1 MSWRTVV
8 VTEKC
13 KLSYKNNYMIIR
25 NEEVKMVHL
34 SEMNLLVID
43 TTLVSITSILLCEL
57 LNRKIKIIFCDE
69 RHNPKGEVTSY
80 YGSHNTSK
88 KVQNQSKWTN
98 DIKSKVWKKIIE
110 QKIIN
115 QAKVLELYEKENVDK
130 LKKYAKEVDIDDNT
144 NREGFSAK
152 VYFNSLFGSDFS
164 RSLDDDIN
172 AALNYG
178 YSILLSTVNKEVVS
192 NGYITQLGVNH
203 KNEFNQF
210 NLGCDLMEPFRPF
223 IDCIVFK
230 NKRDLLDKEFK
241 YKLINVLNE
250 KALIDG
256 KEYYLSNAIQIYTRS
271 ILKAIEYNNVTK
283 IAKVE
288 IV

>member
-256 KEYYLSNAIQIYTRS
+256 KEYYLSNAIQIYIRS